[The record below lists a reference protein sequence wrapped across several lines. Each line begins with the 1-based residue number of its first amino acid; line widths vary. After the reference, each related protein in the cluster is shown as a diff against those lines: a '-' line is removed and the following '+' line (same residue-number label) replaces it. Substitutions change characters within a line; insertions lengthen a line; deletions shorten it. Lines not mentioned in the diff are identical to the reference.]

1 MSATTHARYQATADD
16 RFRRLLSAW
25 LATLTPDGWT
35 GGVAD
40 LFAALDAFERAG
52 TFFAF
57 IPTGSAL
64 TKSIQRYE
72 TTLRA
77 AGFAMRIGRTKS
89 GRFLRL
95 EAIPKPDGRDAH
107 G

>member
-1 MSATTHARYQATADD
+1 MSATTHARYQATAED
-16 RFRRLLSAW
+16 RFRRLLS
-25 LATLTPDGWT
+25 LATLPPDGWT
-35 GGVAD
+35 GGVVD
-40 LFAALDAFERAG
+40 LFAALDAFERAWK
-52 TFFAF
+52 FFAF

-64 TKSIQRYE
+64 TKSIQHHE
-72 TTLRA
+72 PALRA
-77 AGFAMRIGRTKS
+77 AGFALRIGRTKS